1 MSETSETL
9 GERLPLALE
18 RIGRWLGTADHS
30 KIREFAAD
38 VMSLH
43 AAASQYIKLTMEA
56 ERLRKALDQYANH
69 DVWLCQDHWNP
80 DCEFCDDSDR
90 ICFDANADPGWR
102 IAEEARIRRVEAV
115 AMCEQLQHDLRAT
128 AGVAETLLRERDE
141 AREAARWLFDD
152 YCANHVQS
160 VVDSC
165 YQRWPWLDE

>member
-1 MSETSETL
+1 MSDLVEQLRKKHRLLSEAWNYGRKADTGSL
-9 GERLPLALE
+9 PDLILQAADKIERLTE
-18 RIGRWLGTADHS
+18 
-30 KIREFAAD
+30 E
-38 VMSLH
+38 V
-43 AAASQYIKLTMEA
+43 
-56 ERLRKALDQYANH
+56 ERLQGVINFALTHVVCKQAGNTQDPFAYLWKRDWDEFERLAN
-69 DVWLCQDHWNP
+69 
-80 DCEFCDDSDR
+80 
-90 ICFDANADPGWR
+90 
-102 IAEEARIRRVEAV
+102 AEEARIRRVEAV